1 MLHELQPFLF
11 ADALPEFVIV
21 EQGATA
27 QGVPYDYMSIMHFT
41 ETQFSV
47 NGNATLQLQTTKEA
61 HMGARDYPNCLDY
74 FHVILLYCE
83 GKLNHIISYG
93 IAVLV
98 LLTLSFP
105 FTKCKVLKSLQTC
118 TYIVHACV

>member
-1 MLHELQPFLF
+1 MCVVLPELQPFLF
-11 ADALPEFVIV
+11 AEALPEFSIV

-27 QGVPYDYMSIMHFT
+27 QGIPYDYMSIMHFT

-61 HMGARDYPNCLDY
+61 HMGTREYPNHLDY

-83 GKLNHIISYG
+83 G
-93 IAVLV
+93 
-98 LLTLSFP
+98 
-105 FTKCKVLKSLQTC
+105 
-118 TYIVHACV
+118 